1 MSRLPR
7 FQEHLKTGFTAEAVS
22 AAYFRAYAERAEMA
36 GKANLAARWRDLAA
50 EKDRL
55 AAIQLEAA
63 GKVHDEAT
71 ALRTALAEEKYEN
84 DVLYPRMMRDVDDQ
98 TAEVFRQVVAAQQEQ
113 AAVLEQLQDDLQAA
127 AGDI

>member
-22 AAYFRAYAERAEMA
+22 AAYFRAYAERAEKA

-63 GKVHDEAT
+63 GKVHDEVT
-71 ALRTALAEEKYEN
+71 ALRAALAEEKYEN

-113 AAVLEQLQDDLQAA
+113 AAVLEQLQDDLQSA